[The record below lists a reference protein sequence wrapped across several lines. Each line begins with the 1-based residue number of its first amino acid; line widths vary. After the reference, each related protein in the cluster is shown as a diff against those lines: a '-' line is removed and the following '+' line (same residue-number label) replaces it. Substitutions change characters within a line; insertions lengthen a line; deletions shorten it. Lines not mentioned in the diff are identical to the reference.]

1 MAIENLMHDEV
12 LHRFVSI
19 KKFGDKTY
27 KKYAEKY
34 YENLMEKGCDFSDEK
49 SLKKFFETA
58 FLFGFYFGI
67 LNDNFGDLYEDD
79 DVFNSY
85 PDVKDSVVRV
95 EQFLLSV
102 MAKDELKMIFEMR
115 DNCANR
121 LVNLFETIYLKD
133 FIVFSF
139 LLGASQSKEILI
151 PIPKKQKIS

>member
-12 LHRFVSI
+12 LHRFVSF
-19 KKFGDKTY
+19 KKFGDKTH

-79 DVFNSY
+79 VFNSFSE
-85 PDVKDSVVRV
+85 VKDSVLRDD
-95 EQFLLSV
+95 FLLNV
-102 MAKDELKMIFEMR
+102 LLKNEFDKVLETQ
-115 DNCANR
+115 DTCSTR
-121 LVNLFETIYLKD
+121 LVELYESIYFKD
-133 FIVFSF
+133 FILFSF
-139 LLGASQSKEILI
+139 LIGCSQSKEIVI
-151 PIPKKQKIS
+151 PVPKKIKID

>member
-79 DVFNSY
+79 VFNSFSE
-85 PDVKDSVVRV
+85 VKDSVFRGDILLRV
-95 EQFLLSV
+95 LFQNEFSNLLDIQDICS
-102 MAKDELKMIFEMR
+102 D
-115 DNCANR
+115 R
-121 LVNLFETIYLKD
+121 LVSLYKSAHLKD
-133 FIVFSF
+133 FIIFSF
-139 LLGASQSKEILI
+139 LLGCSQSKEIVI
-151 PIPKKQKIS
+151 PVPKKIKID

>member
-34 YENLMEKGCDFSDEK
+34 YENLMEKGCGFSDEK

-67 LNDNFGDLYEDD
+67 LNDNFWDLYEND
-79 DVFNSY
+79 DVCNSFSE
-85 PDVKDSVVRV
+85 VKDSVLRDD
-95 EQFLLSV
+95 FLLNV
-102 MAKDELKMIFEMR
+102 LLKNEFDKVLETQ
-115 DNCANR
+115 DTCSTR
-121 LVNLFETIYLKD
+121 LVELYESIYFKD
-133 FIVFSF
+133 FILFSF
-139 LLGASQSKEILI
+139 LIGVSQSKEIVI
-151 PIPKKQKIS
+151 PVPKRSRVH

>member
-12 LHRFVSI
+12 LHRFVSL
-19 KKFGDKTY
+19 KKFGYKTH

-79 DVFNSY
+79 VFNSFSE
-85 PDVKDSVVRV
+85 VKDSVLRDDII
-95 EQFLLSV
+95 LSV
-102 MAKDELKMIFEMR
+102 LLQNEFSNVLDIQ
-115 DNCANR
+115 NICSTR
-121 LVNLFETIYLKD
+121 LLDLFEPIYLKD
-133 FIVFSF
+133 FIIFSF
-139 LLGASQSKEILI
+139 LLGCSQSKEIVI
-151 PIPKKQKIS
+151 PVPKKIKID

>member
-1 MAIENLMHDEV
+1 MITKNLMHDDV

-19 KKFGDKTY
+19 KKFNDKTY
-27 KKYAEKY
+27 KNQAEKY
-34 YENLMEKGCDFSDEK
+34 YENLMKNTVDFNDEK
-49 SLKKFFETA
+49 SLKKNFEFA
-58 FLFGFYFGI
+58 FLFGFNFGI
-67 LNDNFGDLYEDD
+67 LNDNFSDLYEDKD
-79 DVFNSY
+79 LFNSY

>member
-1 MAIENLMHDEV
+1 MITKKLMHDAI

-19 KKFGDKTY
+19 KKFNEKTY

-34 YENLMEKGCDFSDEK
+34 CENCSDFNDEK
-49 SLKKFFETA
+49 ALKKHFEVA

-67 LNDNFGDLYEDD
+67 LNENFSDLYEDKD
-79 DVFNSY
+79 LFNSY

-95 EQFLLSV
+95 EQFILSV
-102 MAKDELKMIFEMR
+102 MAKDELKMIFEVR

>member
-58 FLFGFYFGI
+58 CLFGFYFGI
-67 LNDNFGDLYEDD
+67 LNDNFLDLYEND
-79 DVFNSY
+79 DVCNSFSE
-85 PDVKDSVVRV
+85 VKESVLRDDII
-95 EQFLLSV
+95 LSV
-102 MAKDELKMIFEMR
+102 LLQNEFSNVLDIQ
-115 DNCANR
+115 NICSTR
-121 LVNLFETIYLKD
+121 LLDLFEPIYLKD
-133 FIVFSF
+133 FIIFSF
-139 LLGASQSKEILI
+139 LLGCSQSKEIVI
-151 PIPKKQKIS
+151 PVPKKIKID